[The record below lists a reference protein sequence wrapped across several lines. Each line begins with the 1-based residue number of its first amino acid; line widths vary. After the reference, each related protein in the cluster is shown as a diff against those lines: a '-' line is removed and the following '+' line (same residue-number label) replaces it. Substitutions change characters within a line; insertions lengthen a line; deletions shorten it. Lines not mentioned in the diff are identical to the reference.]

1 MQSLYRSFAA
11 LLWLGVALTGCTQD
25 AEVDSAQGPG
35 AGMPPPEV
43 EVVTI
48 TPRTVSLDVQY
59 PGRVTG
65 SREVEVRAR
74 VDGILLRR
82 NYQEGSI
89 VSEGEVLFEIDPEPY
104 RVALERA
111 NAQLKQAEAQYRTAQ
126 RDWERGRAV
135 FERGVISES
144 DYDAVRSAY
153 ELAEASVA
161 LARAEREAA
170 QINLGYTTVTAP
182 ISGVTSREAVSE
194 GSLVG
199 PMQNMSLLT
208 RIVRTDPLYVVFAI
222 PESEY
227 LTLRRLHPEGA
238 EAAPIGAQ
246 LVLDDGTIALEDGSI
261 DFTASTV
268 DPSTGTVQARAVF
281 PNPNNEVLPGQ
292 FARVSVMDL
301 TLNDV
306 LLVPQAAVMQ
316 GPQGPFVLSV
326 DQQNMVQ
333 YTPVTTGMAVGTNW
347 IATSGVENG
356 MRIISNG
363 LLRVQPGMP
372 VTPVPAANPQ

>member
-281 PNPNNEVLPGQ
+281 ANPNNEVLPGQ

>member
-1 MQSLYRSFAA
+1 
-11 LLWLGVALTGCTQD
+11 
-25 AEVDSAQGPG
+25 
-35 AGMPPPEV
+35 MPPPEV

-246 LVLDDGTIALEDGSI
+246 LVLDDGTVALEDGSI

-372 VTPVPAANPQ
+372 VTPVPAASNP

>member
-281 PNPNNEVLPGQ
+281 ANPNNEVLPGQ

-372 VTPVPAANPQ
+372 VTPVPAASNP

>member
-246 LVLDDGTIALEDGSI
+246 LVLDDGTVALEDGSI

-281 PNPNNEVLPGQ
+281 ANPNNEVLPGQ

>member
-246 LVLDDGTIALEDGSI
+246 LVLDDGTVALEDGSI

-372 VTPVPAANPQ
+372 VTPVPAASNP

>member
-246 LVLDDGTIALEDGSI
+246 LVLDDGTIALKDGSI

-372 VTPVPAANPQ
+372 VTPVPAASNP

>member
-246 LVLDDGTIALEDGSI
+246 LVLDDGAVALEDGSI

-281 PNPNNEVLPGQ
+281 ANPNNEVLPGQ

>member
-246 LVLDDGTIALEDGSI
+246 LVLDDGTVALEDGSI

>member
-208 RIVRTDPLYVVFAI
+208 RIVRTDPLYLVFAI

-281 PNPNNEVLPGQ
+281 ANPNNEVLPGQ

-372 VTPVPAANPQ
+372 VTPVPAASNP

>member
-372 VTPVPAANPQ
+372 VTPVPAASNP